1 MTIDNSDKISIRPT
15 FASAKTKRLLTST
28 VTLFTS
34 ILTAIFIAVTSTNA
48 IAQETKQKIGLE
60 SRKKSTQ
67 TELRNIENKIQISA
81 ARKIE
86 LSDEI
91 KGLEKDRATI
101 NRNLIQTSTR
111 SRRLEE
117 SIARSAKRLNTL
129 RTDEAGVRAILKS
142 KRGVLIEV
150 IAALQRMGHKPPPAL
165 LVRPEDAL
173 SSVRSA
179 ILLGAVVPE
188 VREETQK
195 LVGQLKKLV
204 AIKNDIDENRAT
216 LKSDLE
222 NLAEEETR
230 LTLLLE
236 QKKRHSINARQNL
249 AKQTALAAE
258 LAGKATNLNNLI
270 EQLELNIDSARKAA
284 IAARAE
290 EERRK
295 NLEKLNIAKKDV
307 KQPDFSDTGR
317 IAPAMAFS
325 AAKGL
330 LPKPVSGVEIA
341 SFGKKNAEGEVSK
354 SIGIATKSNARVQ
367 SPADGW
373 VIFAGPFRSYGNLLI
388 LNAGDGYRILLSG
401 MDTLN
406 VELGQFILTGEP
418 IGKMAE
424 SRIASTSNV
433 EVGFSKP
440 VLYIEFRKEDL
451 SIDPSPWWTRS
462 NLEERNG

>member
-1 MTIDNSDKISIRPT
+1 MFHLSV
-15 FASAKTKRLLTST
+15 A
-28 VTLFTS
+28 LFTS
-34 ILTAIFIAVTSTNA
+34 IFIA
-48 IAQETKQKIGLE
+48 IASSHATAQQVEQEEANNNPSLE
-60 SRKKSTQ
+60 GRKNSSEA
-67 TELRNIENKIQISA
+67 ELRDIENKIQISA
-81 ARKIE
+81 TRKIE
-86 LSDEI
+86 LNDEI

-117 SIARSAKRLNTL
+117 SVARAAKRLNNL
-129 RTDEAGVRAILKS
+129 RTDEAGVRAVLKS

-188 VREETQK
+188 VRAETQK

-204 AIKNDIDENRAT
+204 NIRKDIDENRAT

-236 QKKRHSINARQNL
+236 QKKKLSIKARQDL
-249 AKQTALAAE
+249 AKQTAMAAE
-258 LAGKATNLNNLI
+258 LAGKATNLSNLI

-284 IAARAE
+284 ITARAE

-295 NLEKLNIAKKDV
+295 NLEKQNIAKKDA

-317 IAPAMAFS
+317 ITPAMAFS

-341 SFGKKNAEGEVSK
+341 SFGKKNAEGEFSK
-354 SIGIATKSNARVQ
+354 SVGIATRSSARVQ

-388 LNAGDGYRILLSG
+388 LNAGDGYHILMSG

-418 IGKMAE
+418 IGTMAE
-424 SRIASTSNV
+424 SRIASTNNV

-440 VLYIEFRKEDL
+440 VLYIEFRKDDL

-462 NLEERNG
+462 NSKERNG

>member
-1 MTIDNSDKISIRPT
+1 MTIDTSHKISISP
-15 FASAKTKRLLTST
+15 ASASTKTKTLLH
-28 VTLFTS
+28 LFVA
-34 ILTAIFIAVTSTNA
+34 LFAYIFITIVSTHAV
-48 IAQETKQKIGLE
+48 AQKVEPKNNPSLE
-60 SRKKSTQ
+60 GRKNSSEA
-67 TELRNIENKIQISA
+67 ELRDIENKIQISA
-81 ARKIE
+81 TRKIE

-91 KGLEKDRATI
+91 KGIEKDRATI

-117 SIARSAKRLNTL
+117 SITRAAKRLNTL
-129 RTDEAGVRAILKS
+129 RSDEEGVRAVLKS

-204 AIKNDIDENRAT
+204 SIRNDIDENRAT

-236 QKKRHSINARQNL
+236 QKKQLSIKARQDL

-258 LAGKATNLNNLI
+258 LAGKATNLSNLI

-284 IAARAE
+284 IAAREE

-295 NLEKLNIAKKDV
+295 KLEKLNIAKKDV

-341 SFGKKNAEGEVSK
+341 SFGKKNTEGEISK
-354 SIGIATKSNARVQ
+354 SIGIATRSSARVQ

-388 LNAGDGYRILLSG
+388 LNAGDGYHILMSG
-401 MDTLN
+401 MDALN

-418 IGKMAE
+418 IGTMAE
-424 SRIASTSNV
+424 SRIASTNNV

-440 VLYIEFRKEDL
+440 VLYIEFRKDDL

-462 NLEERNG
+462 SSKERNG

>member
-1 MTIDNSDKISIRPT
+1 MTKDQINKIANNNILAPALVGALVISLSILFYVNISTST
-15 FASAKTKRLLTST
+15 FAQ
-28 VTLFTS
+28 
-34 ILTAIFIAVTSTNA
+34 NA
-48 IAQETKQKIGLE
+48 EQDINLVNRKQSSE
-60 SRKKSTQ
+60 Q
-67 TELRNIENKIQISA
+67 ELRDIESKITLSA
-81 ARKIE
+81 TRKGE
-86 LSDEI
+86 LTKEI
-91 KGLEKDRATI
+91 KGLEKDRASI
-101 NRNLIQTSTR
+101 NRNLIETSTR
-111 SRRLEE
+111 TRSLEENITRSSKRLEQLRSDE
-117 SIARSAKRLNTL
+117 DTVRSA
-129 RTDEAGVRAILKS
+129 LKS

-188 VREETQK
+188 VRQETQA
-195 LVGQLKKLV
+195 LVSELKKLV
-204 AIKNDIDENRAT
+204 QIQKNIDENHAT

-222 NLAEEETR
+222 NLAEEEIR

-236 QKKRHSINARQNL
+236 QKKKLSNKARQNL
-249 AKQTALAAE
+249 AAQTALAAE
-258 LAGKATNLNNLI
+258 LAGKATNLSSLI
-270 EQLELNIDSARKAA
+270 KQLEINIDSAKQAA
-284 IAARAE
+284 IAAKAAE
-290 EERRK
+290 EKRRK
-295 NLEKLNIAKKDV
+295 LEQQNIANNDV

-330 LPKPVSGVEIA
+330 LPKPVNGVEIA

-354 SIGIATKSNARVQ
+354 SIGIATRSNARVQ

-388 LNAGDGYRILLSG
+388 LNAGDGYRVLLYG

-418 IGKMAE
+418 IGTMAE
-424 SRIASTSNV
+424 NRIASTNNV

-440 VLYIEFRKEDL
+440 VLYIEFRKDDL
-451 SIDPSPWWTRS
+451 SIDPSPWWTVS
-462 NLEERNG
+462 SLKERNG

>member
-1 MTIDNSDKISIRPT
+1 MPLRM
-15 FASAKTKRLLTST
+15 
-28 VTLFTS
+28 
-34 ILTAIFIAVTSTNA
+34 FIALMIVFFTVSSTQ
-48 IAQETKQKIGLE
+48 IFAQETQQNTSLE
-60 SRKKSTQ
+60 GRRNSSEQ
-67 TELRNIENKIQISA
+67 ELRNIENKIKISA
-81 ARKIE
+81 TRKIE

-91 KGLEKDRATI
+91 KGLEKDRASI
-101 NRNLIQTSTR
+101 NRNLIETSTR

-117 SIARSAKRLNTL
+117 RVARSAKRLNDL
-129 RTDEAGVRAILKS
+129 RTDEDGVRAVLKS

-188 VREETQK
+188 VRSETRK
-195 LVGQLKKLV
+195 LVEQLNKLV
-204 AIKNDIDENRAT
+204 KIHKDIDQNRAT

-230 LTLLLE
+230 LTLLLQ
-236 QKKRHSINARQNL
+236 QKKNLSIRARQNL
-249 AKQTALAAE
+249 SKQTALAAE
-258 LAGKATNLNNLI
+258 LAGKATNLSNLI
-270 EQLELNIDSARKAA
+270 EQLELNIDSARQAA
-284 IAARAE
+284 IAAKKE
-290 EERRK
+290 EEKRK
-295 NLEKLNIAKKDV
+295 ALEQQNLANNDV

-330 LPKPVSGVEIA
+330 LPKPVSGVEIS
-341 SFGKKNAEGEVSK
+341 SFGKKNAEGEISK
-354 SIGIATKSNARVQ
+354 SVGIATRSNARVQ

-388 LNAGDGYRILLSG
+388 LNAGDGFRILLSG

-418 IGKMAE
+418 IGTMAE
-424 SRIASTSNV
+424 NRIASTDSI

-440 VLYIEFRKEDL
+440 VLYIEFRKDDL

-462 NLEERNG
+462 SLKERNG